1 MTAGGGAPAGRGG
14 EPRARPTVQVDNAHV
29 RVTEWAF
36 AAGAATGWHRH
47 EHAYVV
53 VPMTTGT
60 LRLRS
65 ADGEHTAELVQ
76 GQAYYRPAGVEHDV
90 TNANPHPFVF
100 VEVEVK
106 TPAPDARPRGAGER

>member
-1 MTAGGGAPAGRGG
+1 MTTGAEPPAPRSG
-14 EPRARPTVQVDNAHV
+14 ELRARPTVQVDNPHV

-65 ADGEHTAELVQ
+65 GDGEHTAELVR
-76 GQAYYRPAGVEHDV
+76 GQAYYRPAGAEHDV
-90 TNANPHPFVF
+90 VNANAHPFVF
-100 VEVEVK
+100 VEIEVK
-106 TPAPDARPRGAGER
+106 IPAPDARPRGGGAR